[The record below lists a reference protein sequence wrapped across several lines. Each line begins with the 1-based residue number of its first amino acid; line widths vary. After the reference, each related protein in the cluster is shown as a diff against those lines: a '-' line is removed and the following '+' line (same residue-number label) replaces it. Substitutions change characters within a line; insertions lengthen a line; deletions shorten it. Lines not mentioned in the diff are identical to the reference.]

1 MSMGTLGF
9 EWTVALRFLR
19 EGRMQTALIIGGAAV
34 GVGVIYFITAVLAGV
49 QADLIQ
55 RVTGAQAHI
64 VLKPPE
70 ETVAPLVAATADAP
84 RVASIQA
91 RPQRLTTID
100 GWTTLA
106 RQTETTAGVVAVAA
120 VATGAALAIKGNAS
134 RSIVVLGTDLDQ
146 YMRVV
151 RLDDKLTQG
160 VLRLEPGEALIGIE
174 LARDLGAVL
183 GDRFRVQ
190 SAENASQVFQIRGLL
205 DLGSR
210 ELNRRYVYVDL
221 RGAQSL
227 LNIPGRITN
236 IDVAVGNIMRAEH
249 IAARL
254 RAQSGQLVESW
265 IQTNNQVF
273 TAINNQNIM
282 TLLIRIFVTVVV
294 ALGIASVL
302 VVSVVQKRKEIGI
315 LRAIGATR
323 AQMLRV
329 FLLQGAIVG
338 ILGALAGSA
347 LGLALVSFFSRVLR
361 SASGTPLFTLE
372 FDVHLIGIFVA
383 SAAVL
388 GLIAAV
394 LPARNAADLDPAQA
408 IRG

>member
-1 MSMGTLGF
+1 MAPGF
-9 EWTVALRFLR
+9 ETMVALRFLR

-34 GVGVIYFITAVLAGV
+34 GVAVIYFITAVLVGV
-49 QADLIQ
+49 QSDLIS
-55 RVTGAQAHI
+55 RVTGSQPHVVI
-64 VLKPPE
+64 KPPE
-70 ETVAPLVAATADAP
+70 ETVAPLIAGGPDTP
-84 RVASIQA
+84 RVASVQA

-100 GWTTLA
+100 GWPVLA
-106 RQTETTAGVVAVAA
+106 REAERTPGVTAVAPTA
-120 VATGAALAIKGNAS
+120 SGAALAIKGDAS
-134 RSIVVLGTDLDQ
+134 RAVVLLGTELAR

-151 RLDDKLTQG
+151 RLDDKVYAG
-160 VLRLEPGEALIGIE
+160 VLQLEPGDAMIGRD
-174 LARDLGAVL
+174 LATDLGAVL

-190 SAENASQVFQIRGLL
+190 APDGSSQVFQIRALL

-210 ELNRRYVYVDL
+210 DLNRRYVYVDL
-221 RGAQSL
+221 RSAQSL
-227 LNIPGRITN
+227 LGIPGRITN
-236 IDVAVGNIMRAEH
+236 LDLAVTDIMRAER
-249 IAARL
+249 IAAQL
-254 RAQSGQLVESW
+254 RGQSGQLVESW
-265 IQTNNQVF
+265 IQTNSQVF

-282 TLLIRIFVTVVV
+282 TLLVRVFVTVVV

-323 AQMLRV
+323 GQMLRV

-338 ILGALAGSA
+338 ASGAVIGSG
-347 LGLALVSFFSRVLR
+347 LGLGMVGIFSRVLR
-361 SASGTPLFTLE
+361 SDSGAPLFSLQL
-372 FDVHLIGIFVA
+372 DVNLMGLAFVA
-383 SAAVL
+383 ATLL